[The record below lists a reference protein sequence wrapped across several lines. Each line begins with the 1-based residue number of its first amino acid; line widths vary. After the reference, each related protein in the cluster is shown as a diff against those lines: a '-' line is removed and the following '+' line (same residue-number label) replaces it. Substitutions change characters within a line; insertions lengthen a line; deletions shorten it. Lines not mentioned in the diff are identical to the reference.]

1 MPKVEIEER
10 LLLGLYDQLK
20 KWGSFPETG
29 SYMEQ
34 EDSLMDYLGTIDSEF
49 EKQKAER
56 MEQEKRD
63 QEARNRK
70 W

>member
-1 MPKVEIEER
+1 
-10 LLLGLYDQLK
+10 
-20 KWGSFPETG
+20 
-29 SYMEQ
+29 MEQ